1 MCLVSIP
8 QPVNTFLG
16 TAEEGPQAIQNRTET
31 RQWRKHAGAQRING
45 GLSTS
50 MVAQPAALPFLSLHL
65 QSRAG
70 LSRLPWVTTSGNI
83 LGSPLRVV
91 PSGQAAWGGGAGQSK
106 NPAACSRCHS
116 RANAHPSR
124 RCPGLGSL
132 SWRGHLT
139 ACSISEAAKRRVRVK
154 GALPNL
160 SLSLP
165 TGTQL
170 LAI

>member
-1 MCLVSIP
+1 M
-8 QPVNTFLG
+8 
-16 TAEEGPQAIQNRTET
+16 AQACRWGSAH
-31 RQWRKHAGAQRING
+31 QWRCSRQPCPFF
-45 GLSTS
+45 LSTYS
-50 MVAQPAALPFLSLHL
+50 PGQAS
-65 QSRAG
+65 G

-116 RANAHPSR
+116 RANGHPSR

-165 TGTQL
+165 TGTHTLGHWNLQTRVTLQTSPVQIWAQL